1 MNRLNTPAVA
11 LVAYWSCLLV
21 AFVALRLNLS
31 DVQFNIDE
39 LIPIKVS
46 EAMRARGDLD
56 PNWKFAD
63 LPWFWNRDQYNFYFY
78 NIVAHAVVTLGS
90 WLGAAPLPA
99 LRLANV
105 VFQLCALG
113 FAVDTLRRLG
123 AGAFGVAVGGALL
136 AVAPGLVQDAGMARP
151 ESLIYL
157 VTAVQVWIL
166 TVPVAEARRA
176 LLFGLVLGIGCAIK
190 VTYALTGSLFVVV
203 WLLARAERSHRWI
216 RGAPALAVVA
226 GAALGF
232 AAAAPYAV
240 IHPTV
245 FISGLAALAETYNTG
260 LPPHSLQKFDLLQQV
275 LWIGGYF
282 VQLYG
287 PVLLAVLAAP
297 LLRAGRA
304 RVLAI
309 AAIVFA
315 TLVFVYF
322 VGKPVFF
329 ERNFSHV
336 LIPMLLAAALA
347 VAALRPLAWR
357 LAAAAVLV
365 LYMGYWSV
373 QIAMATHDR
382 ETAVA
387 RFEAANGLN
396 PSERLPFDASVD
408 RKVPTGCDTIS
419 LIDHN
424 DRWTADFLAL
434 LEAEGFRP
442 IARYRGRFSPLVTST
457 LHTYLDSDVHYLRC
471 PESQR

>member
-1 MNRLNTPAVA
+1 VLAV
-11 LVAYWSCLLV
+11 
-21 AFVALRLNLS
+21 FVALRLNLS
-31 DVQFNIDE
+31 DVQLNIDE

-90 WLGAAPLPA
+90 WFGAAPLPA

-105 VFQLCALG
+105 VFQLCALA
-113 FAVDTLRRLG
+113 FAVDALRRLG

-157 VTAVQVWIL
+157 VAAAQVWIL
-166 TVPVAEARRA
+166 TLPVAEVRRA

-190 VTYALTGSLFVVV
+190 VTYALTGSLLVVA
-203 WLLARAERSHRWI
+203 WLLAWGERPHRWL
-216 RGAPALAVVA
+216 RGVLALAA

-240 IHPTV
+240 IRPTV
-245 FISGLAALAETYNTG
+245 FMSGLAALAETYNTG
-260 LPPHSLQKFDLLQQV
+260 LPPHSLPQFDVVRQV
-275 LWIGGYF
+275 FWIGGYF
-282 VQLYG
+282 LQLYG
-287 PVLLAVLAAP
+287 PIVLAALAAP
-297 LLRAGRA
+297 FLLQGRQ
-304 RVLAI
+304 RGLAI
-309 AAIVFA
+309 AVIVFA
-315 TLVFVYF
+315 LLVFVYF
-322 VGKPVFF
+322 IGKPVFF

-336 LIPMLLAAALA
+336 LLPLLLIAALA
-347 VAALRPLAWR
+347 VAALRSFAWR
-357 LAAAAVLV
+357 IAAAAVLV
-365 LYMGYWSV
+365 LSMGYWSV
-373 QIAMATHDR
+373 QIAAATHDR
-382 ETAVA
+382 DIAVA

-408 RKVPTGCDTIS
+408 RTVPARCETIS

-424 DRWTADFLAL
+424 DQWTADFLVQ
-434 LEAEGFRP
+434 LEAQGFVP

-471 PESQR
+471 PESKR

>member
-1 MNRLNTPAVA
+1 MDRLNTPAVA
-11 LVAYWSCLLV
+11 VVAYWSCLLA

-31 DVQFNIDE
+31 DVQLNIDE

-90 WLGAAPLPA
+90 WFGAAPLPA

-113 FAVDTLRRLG
+113 FAVDALRRLG

-136 AVAPGLVQDAGMARP
+136 AVAPGLVQDAGMARA

-157 VTAVQVWIL
+157 VTAVQVWIVTL
-166 TVPVAEARRA
+166 RLGEWKRA

-190 VTYALTGSLFVVV
+190 VTYLMTGSLLVVV
-203 WLLARAERSHRWI
+203 WLLAWAERPHRWL
-216 RGAPALAVVA
+216 RGALALAA
-226 GAALGF
+226 GVALGF

-240 IHPTV
+240 IRPTV
-245 FISGLAALAETYNTG
+245 LMSGLAALAETYNTG

-287 PVLLAVLAAP
+287 PVLLAALAAP
-297 LLRAGRA
+297 FLLAGRA

-322 VGKPVFF
+322 VGKSVFF

-336 LIPMLLAAALA
+336 LIPILLAAALA
-347 VAALRPLAWR
+347 VAGLRPLAWR
-357 LAAAAVLV
+357 LAAAAILA

-373 QIAMATHDR
+373 QIARATHDR
-382 ETAVA
+382 DAIA
-387 RFEAANGLN
+387 RFEAANGLA

-408 RKVPTGCDTIS
+408 RKEPARCDTIS

-434 LEAEGFRP
+434 LDAQGFVP

-457 LHTYLDSDVHYLRC
+457 LHTYLDSDVHYFRC
-471 PESQR
+471 PESKR